1 MIPYFHVL
9 YQDLITRVPPYMMS
23 NEFGNDMDLTEENV
37 SFLLDW
43 CDPDFSP
50 KIKYYVYRMTYLSVM
65 KKKCKLVR

>member
-1 MIPYFHVL
+1 
-9 YQDLITRVPPYMMS
+9 MMS

-50 KIKYYVYRMTYLSVM
+50 KIKYYVYRMTYLSIM
-65 KKKCKLVR
+65 KKKFKLVR